1 MRNLR
6 TNLLIFIYHE
16 IMEKKHL
23 IFSEKKIM
31 ANLHQRIAFDSL
43 FMSLSLH

>member
-16 IMEKKHL
+16 IMEKKKKD
-23 IFSEKKIM
+23 FFQEKNDGESPSK
-31 ANLHQRIAFDSL
+31 NCF
-43 FMSLSLH
+43 

>member
-16 IMEKKHL
+16 IMEKT
-23 IFSEKKIM
+23 FDFFQEKIM

>member
-16 IMEKKHL
+16 IMEKK
-23 IFSEKKIM
+23 FDFFQEKNNGESPSK
-31 ANLHQRIAFDSL
+31 NCF
-43 FMSLSLH
+43 